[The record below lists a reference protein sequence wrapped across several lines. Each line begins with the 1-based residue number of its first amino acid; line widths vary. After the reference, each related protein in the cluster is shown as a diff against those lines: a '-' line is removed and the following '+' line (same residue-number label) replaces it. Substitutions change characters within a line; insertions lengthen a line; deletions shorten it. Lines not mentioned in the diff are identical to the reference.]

1 MADEKKKI
9 FTPDNNKP
17 KKKPAPKQPP
27 IEQPDGFTPANQEP
41 EKQPA
46 EPEAQQPAPPDPRE
60 IIRQKQ
66 KDIKKGLKGMKK
78 SLEIKL
84 SGKKDDVKISKPNKE
99 APVSEKKNIK
109 ELDASTYHSA
119 SAKMSDSDKPN
130 KSDRALELRLK
141 GNRKDRKDLEK
152 SWKKGFARGKSYSQM
167 TKQGGL
173 SYREET
179 EIQEKAV
186 SKQQQKFFGLV
197 RAIQKGEASG
207 SPEAEKAAKDMS
219 KKDVKDYASTKH
231 KGLPKKVQSESE
243 LNKRIKELKN
253 KPVKEELPPHLAKH
267 FDKKGNAIK
276 GDWKDGKWKANKKQP
291 DFKIKDVTPKGYGP
305 ADEACWTNYKQV
317 GLKKKG
323 KKMVPNCVPEETNE
337 DVNVAS
343 SVFNKAKF
351 VRSFKEMS
359 ADKAYKAMDK
369 ADKQSRGEMSV
380 IDPKKA
386 VKRRLQA
393 KKFADYS
400 IKKTLNKEEFNAVYE
415 EALKENKMYDTHEE
429 ALQENMHRNL
439 QTFGKELKA
448 YSDKSG
454 GIDKK
459 YFNKIAQTA
468 LDGKMPAK
476 SDVDGDTDPRDF
488 VLGMMQRIL
497 GKPVMKNYKGISP
510 AFEDNHKEVEKRVK
524 MFKRLRD
531 KKASQGYQKT
541 DLANEGIIKKDWK
554 PGTYHVKDADG
565 KIHGTYKSGK
575 HASKA
580 MHKLMD
586 KGAHKEL
593 EVSRADEAYDQDHA
607 DFYAGKDPKKKKM
620 IVPPKDP
627 KYKHGTGIDG
637 QKGNTGT
644 NEEAYDVKTAKTKYG
659 KITVKSFDSHDDA
672 KSHLASMNKKGHK
685 GIISQGGKPV
695 KEEKGFKI
703 RDKNRGHGEDKVYK
717 TRKDAEKA
725 AKFKAAMTGGNYEV
739 HEGDMKV
746 PSYANRKTAQAEK
759 KAREEAQRKR
769 AGLDEAKKSDYELY
783 HKDFSSA
790 MQHAYE
796 VAKKRGYIVDK
807 DDIDN
812 KVATGPRKPS
822 SGKTNRYIL
831 GTDKKQNLHVQVA
844 NLDNKRYELNMYIED
859 VQQEDMVPVN
869 KNEVKK
875 KFRDRTNKDIDRDGD
890 VDSSDKYLH
899 KRRKAISKAMAK
911 EHHEKDANGE
921 PIPHDDA
928 EGNDINEV
936 ESAYAKQIADYKKR
950 GGTVKTHTGPD
961 MKKVKRATA
970 GFKKK
975 LAKTNKIVAQEL
987 ERERAEKEANRASNQ
1002 EESYT
1007 TGSSDTDVLS
1017 ALKLLSEKGKNQE
1030 IKEFANDTIKEYS
1043 TQKTFSEENIKR
1055 LNYYVNNNP
1064 YETGDQS
1071 KMTNKLYLMHQA
1083 KISNKL
1089 KGEERE
1095 LKISELEKLAEQMGF
1110 TQAQYKKIFNKQGL
1124 YETKGLNKLN
1134 KVMSQ
1139 RKVEE
1144 EYGAGEEGTDKLVKK
1159 YKKDTP
1165 GQGDGIKEATGHTAY
1180 DGRDPYRL
1188 FEKMF
1193 HFFVGSSIKDISDVT
1208 ASVLDNYHNAIK
1220 LEDNRTGA
1228 FGIVKLD
1235 DAKQFYNNHEMDME
1249 EFVSMVKDLGVTMID
1264 DPDTDDT
1271 VIGHIKTKAFQAQ
1284 VNEEAETEID
1294 EKEKLDSNNETSSE
1308 IDPAMKKYSDF
1319 ISFST
1324 NYEKNG
1330 FYTNHFSELK
1340 NKE

>member
-1 MADEKKKI
+1 M
-9 FTPDNNKP
+9 
-17 KKKPAPKQPP
+17 
-27 IEQPDGFTPANQEP
+27 
-41 EKQPA
+41 
-46 EPEAQQPAPPDPRE
+46 
-60 IIRQKQ
+60 
-66 KDIKKGLKGMKK
+66 
-78 SLEIKL
+78 
-84 SGKKDDVKISKPNKE
+84 
-99 APVSEKKNIK
+99 
-109 ELDASTYHSA
+109 
-119 SAKMSDSDKPN
+119 
-130 KSDRALELRLK
+130 
-141 GNRKDRKDLEK
+141 
-152 SWKKGFARGKSYSQM
+152 
-167 TKQGGL
+167 
-173 SYREET
+173 
-179 EIQEKAV
+179 
-186 SKQQQKFFGLV
+186 
-197 RAIQKGEASG
+197 
-207 SPEAEKAAKDMS
+207 
-219 KKDVKDYASTKH
+219 
-231 KGLPKKVQSESE
+231 
-243 LNKRIKELKN
+243 
-253 KPVKEELPPHLAKH
+253 PPHLAKH

-276 GDWKDGKWKANKKQP
+276 GKWKDGKWKANKKQP
-291 DFKIKDVTPKGYGP
+291 DFKVKDVTPKGYGP
-305 ADEACWTNYKQV
+305 ADEACWPNFKQV

-380 IDPKKA
+380 TDPKKA

-400 IKKTLNKEEFNAVYE
+400 IKKTLNKEEFNAMYE
-415 EALKENKMYDTHEE
+415 EALIENEMYDIHEE

-439 QTFGKELKA
+439 QTFGKELQA

-541 DLANEGIIKKDWK
+541 DLANEGIIKKGWK
-554 PGTYHVKDADG
+554 QGTYHVKDADG

-586 KGAHKEL
+586 KGGHKEL
-593 EVSRADEAYDQDHA
+593 EVSRAD
-607 DFYAGKDPKKKKM
+607 
-620 IVPPKDP
+620 
-627 KYKHGTGIDG
+627 
-637 QKGNTGT
+637 
-644 NEEAYDVKTAKTKYG
+644 EAYDVKTAKTKYG

-672 KSHLASMNKKGHK
+672 KTHLASMNKKGHK
-685 GIISQGGKPV
+685 GIISQDGKPV

-739 HEGDMKV
+739 HEGDMKI
-746 PSYANRKTAQAEK
+746 PPYANRKTAQAEK
-759 KAREEAQRKR
+759 KEREKKQRER

-859 VQQEDMVPVN
+859 VQQEDMDPVN
-869 KNEVKK
+869 KVAVKK
-875 KFRDRTNKDIDRDGD
+875 KFKDRKDKDIDNDGD
-890 VDSSDKYLH
+890 IDSSDKYLH

-911 EHHEKDANGE
+911 EEVEKVDEHCGE
-921 PIPHDDA
+921 CGAD
-928 EGNDINEV
+928 GVNEV

-950 GGTVKTHTGPD
+950 GGTVKKHTGPD

-987 ERERAEKEANRASNQ
+987 ERERAEKEANRANNQ
-1002 EESYT
+1002 DESYT
-1007 TGSSDTDVLS
+1007 TGSSDNDVLS

-1064 YETGDQS
+1064 YETDDQS
-1071 KMTNKLYLMHQA
+1071 KLANKLYLMHQA

-1095 LKISELEKLAEQMGF
+1095 VKISELEKLAEQMGF

-1134 KVMSQ
+1134 KVISQ

-1144 EYGAGEEGTDKLVKK
+1144 EHGAGEEGTDKLVKK

-1165 GQGDGIKEATGHTAY
+1165 GQGEKIEEGNITHDA
-1180 DGRDPYRL
+1180 RDPYKI
-1188 FEKMF
+1188 FEKMVHYF
-1193 HFFVGSSIKDISDVT
+1193 LGTSVKDISDFT
-1208 ASVLDNYHNAIK
+1208 FTVLDNTRDAIKVEDNRVGAFGVMK
-1220 LEDNRTGA
+1220 LEDAMN
-1228 FGIVKLD
+1228 
-1235 DAKQFYNNHEMDME
+1235 FYNNHEMTME
-1249 EFVSMVKDLGVTMID
+1249 DFKSLLKEFGLSDTGEKDRD
-1264 DPDTDDT
+1264 DEI
-1271 VIGHIKTKAFQAQ
+1271 VGHIKTKDSFGDNVELQK
-1284 VNEEAETEID
+1284 EEVESEEKTEIKND
-1294 EKEKLDSNNETSSE
+1294 EIPEKEELN
-1308 IDPAMKKYSDF
+1308 PVMQKYSDF

-1324 NYEKNG
+1324 KLEKEG
-1330 FYTNHFSELK
+1330 FYSNQFNHDLK
-1340 NKE
+1340 K

>member
-1 MADEKKKI
+1 MAEQKKKI

-17 KKKPAPKQPP
+17 KKKPEPKQPP
-27 IEQPDGFTPANQEP
+27 MEQPDGFTQANQEP
-41 EKQPA
+41 EKETS
-46 EPEAQQPAPPDPRE
+46 EPEAQQPAPPDPQE

-66 KDIKKGLKGMKK
+66 KDIKKSLKGMKK
-78 SLEIKL
+78 NLEIKL

-99 APVSEKKNIK
+99 APVSEKKNESWSDKYKKSIDCNNPKGFSQKAHCAGRKKNEETVHNEDKKWHYYNLDRGVYRMQKDNNGKIIGKMHDRQK
-109 ELDASTYHSA
+109 EMRAGFPNADEVLSNTKQA
-119 SAKMSDSDKPN
+119 SAKVAKLN
-130 KSDRALELRLK
+130 E
-141 GNRKDRKDLEK
+141 
-152 SWKKGFARGKSYSQM
+152 FA
-167 TKQGGL
+167 
-173 SYREET
+173 
-179 EIQEKAV
+179 IQEKAV

-219 KKDVKDYASTKH
+219 KKDVKDFASTKH

-276 GDWKDGKWKANKKQP
+276 GKWKDGEWKANKKQP
-291 DFKIKDVTPKGYGP
+291 DFKVKDVTPKGYGP
-305 ADEACWTNYKQV
+305 ADEACWPNFKQV

-359 ADKAYKAMDK
+359 ADKAYRAMDK

-380 IDPKKA
+380 TDPKKA

-400 IKKTLNKEEFNAVYE
+400 IKKTLNKEEFNAIYE
-415 EALKENKMYDTHEE
+415 EALIENEMYDAHEE

-439 QTFGKELKA
+439 QTFGKELQA

-541 DLANEGIIKKDWK
+541 DLANEGIIKKGWK
-554 PGTYHVKDADG
+554 QGTYHVKDADG

-586 KGAHKEL
+586 KGGHKEL
-593 EVSRADEAYDQDHA
+593 EVSRAD
-607 DFYAGKDPKKKKM
+607 
-620 IVPPKDP
+620 
-627 KYKHGTGIDG
+627 
-637 QKGNTGT
+637 
-644 NEEAYDVKTAKTKYG
+644 EAYDVKTAKTKYG

-685 GIISQGGKPV
+685 GIISQDGKPV
-695 KEEKGFKI
+695 KEE
-703 RDKNRGHGEDKVYK
+703 
-717 TRKDAEKA
+717 
-725 AKFKAAMTGGNYEV
+725 EV
-739 HEGDMKV
+739 HEGDMKI
-746 PSYANRKTAQAEK
+746 PPYANRKTAQAEK
-759 KAREEAQRKR
+759 KEREKKQRER

-859 VQQEDMVPVN
+859 VQQEDMDPVN
-869 KNEVKK
+869 KVAVKK
-875 KFRDRTNKDIDRDGD
+875 KFKDRKDKDIDNDGD
-890 VDSSDKYLH
+890 IDSSDKYLH

-928 EGNDINEV
+928 EGNEVNEV

-950 GGTVKTHTGPD
+950 GGTIKKHTGPD

-987 ERERAEKEANRASNQ
+987 ERERAEKEANRANNQ
-1002 EESYT
+1002 DESYT
-1007 TGSSDTDVLS
+1007 TGSSDNDVLS
-1017 ALKLLSEKGKNQE
+1017 ALKLLSEKGKNEE

-1064 YETGDQS
+1064 YETDDQS
-1071 KMTNKLYLMHQA
+1071 KMANKLYLMHQA

-1095 LKISELEKLAEQMGF
+1095 VKISELEKLAEQMGF
-1110 TQAQYKKIFNKQGL
+1110 TQAQYRKIFNKQGL

-1134 KVMSQ
+1134 KVINQ
-1139 RKVEE
+1139 RKMDEE
-1144 EYGAGEEGTDKLVKK
+1144 HGAGEEGTTKLTKK

-1165 GQGDGIKEATGHTAY
+1165 GQSEKIEEGNITHDA
-1180 DGRDPYRL
+1180 RDPYKI
-1188 FEKMF
+1188 FEKMVHYF
-1193 HFFVGSSIKDISDVT
+1193 LGTSVKDISDFT
-1208 ASVLDNYHNAIK
+1208 FTVLDNTRDAVKVEDNRVGAFGVMK
-1220 LEDNRTGA
+1220 LEDA
-1228 FGIVKLD
+1228 MS
-1235 DAKQFYNNHEMDME
+1235 FYNNHEMTME
-1249 EFVSMVKDLGVTMID
+1249 DFTSLLKEFGVSDTGEKDRD
-1264 DPDTDDT
+1264 DEI
-1271 VIGHIKTKAFQAQ
+1271 VGHIKTKDSFGDNIEFQK
-1284 VNEEAETEID
+1284 EEVETEEKVQITND
-1294 EKEKLDSNNETSSE
+1294 EETVEKEDDVNP
-1308 IDPAMKKYSDF
+1308 IMQKYSDF

-1324 NYEKNG
+1324 KLEKQGFYSNPFTKEKN
-1330 FYTNHFSELK
+1330 NQ
-1340 NKE
+1340 

>member
-1 MADEKKKI
+1 MAEQKKKI

-17 KKKPAPKQPP
+17 KKKPEPKQPP
-27 IEQPDGFTPANQEP
+27 MEQPDGFTQANQEP
-41 EKQPA
+41 EKQSA
-46 EPEAQQPAPPDPRE
+46 EPEAQQPAPPDPQE

-66 KDIKKGLKGMKK
+66 KDIKKSLKGMKK
-78 SLEIKL
+78 NLEIKL

-109 ELDASTYHSA
+109 ELDASTYHRA
-119 SAKMSDSDKPN
+119 SAKMADSDKPN
-130 KSDRALELRLK
+130 KSSRALELRLK

-167 TKQGGL
+167 AKQGGL

-179 EIQEKAV
+179 EIQEMASKPHVFVGVKDTDSTSNLRPSISYKPGKSADLIIIKPVETDFFNENLKELVNSPYDFLEELGLHTNFGILIRDKGNEKRMVDAIAKKKSFSTSSYHGDKVYAVDTNENRLRKTLESSKINENIQEKAV

-219 KKDVKDYASTKH
+219 KKDVKDFASTKH

-276 GDWKDGKWKANKKQP
+276 GKWKDGKWKANKKQP

-305 ADEACWTNYKQV
+305 ADEACWPNFKQV

-380 IDPKKA
+380 TDPKKA

-400 IKKTLNKEEFNAVYE
+400 IKKTLNKEEFNAMYE
-415 EALKENKMYDTHEE
+415 EALIENEMYDIHEK

-439 QTFGKELKA
+439 QTFGKELQA

-541 DLANEGIIKKDWK
+541 DLANEGIIKKGWK

-637 QKGNTGT
+637 QKGNT
-644 NEEAYDVKTAKTKYG
+644 NEETYDVKTAKTKYG

-685 GIISQGGKPV
+685 GIISQDGKPV
-695 KEEKGFKI
+695 KEE
-703 RDKNRGHGEDKVYK
+703 
-717 TRKDAEKA
+717 
-725 AKFKAAMTGGNYEV
+725 EV
-739 HEGDMKV
+739 HEGDMKI
-746 PSYANRKTAQAEK
+746 PPYANRKTAQAEK

-859 VQQEDMVPVN
+859 VQQEDMDPVN
-869 KNEVKK
+869 KVAVKK
-875 KFRDRTNKDIDRDGD
+875 KFKDRKDKDIDNDGD
-890 VDSSDKYLH
+890 IDSSDKYLH

-928 EGNDINEV
+928 EGNDINEISDIKIMDTIHKARKIDKQANTKGIGMGPKDRTYGLKKSRQANRMHDKLMKRRDFRELERHGRFLDKGEPGYRKAGIDKGHKDRAMHMKNMKKYNEELSKNVSKLNKIQENRRLERNKVVADGQGGAGEVGTDELTKNYQQNTPGQPNELIRESSVVVNSQDMFKRFEDMVSYMMGISVTHPESFQMFPIGESGRMRLEYEHGPLATICETDVINFFGPNVDMEQFV
-936 ESAYAKQIADYKKR
+936 EMVKEFGVNVTTAENSFVVGDSE
-950 GGTVKTHTGPD
+950 GTEGTVKELSPGQYAEEYS
-961 MKKVKRATA
+961 KK
-970 GFKKK
+970 
-975 LAKTNKIVAQEL
+975 
-987 ERERAEKEANRASNQ
+987 
-1002 EESYT
+1002 YT
-1007 TGSSDTDVLS
+1007 TGGMMD
-1017 ALKLLSEKGKNQE
+1017 QMR
-1030 IKEFANDTIKEYS
+1030 ANIEA
-1043 TQKTFSEENIKR
+1043 IAKR
-1055 LNYYVNNNP
+1055 
-1064 YETGDQS
+1064 
-1071 KMTNKLYLMHQA
+1071 
-1083 KISNKL
+1083 I
-1089 KGEERE
+1089 
-1095 LKISELEKLAEQMGF
+1095 
-1110 TQAQYKKIFNKQGL
+1110 
-1124 YETKGLNKLN
+1124 
-1134 KVMSQ
+1134 
-1139 RKVEE
+1139 
-1144 EYGAGEEGTDKLVKK
+1144 
-1159 YKKDTP
+1159 
-1165 GQGDGIKEATGHTAY
+1165 
-1180 DGRDPYRL
+1180 
-1188 FEKMF
+1188 
-1193 HFFVGSSIKDISDVT
+1193 
-1208 ASVLDNYHNAIK
+1208 
-1220 LEDNRTGA
+1220 
-1228 FGIVKLD
+1228 
-1235 DAKQFYNNHEMDME
+1235 
-1249 EFVSMVKDLGVTMID
+1249 
-1264 DPDTDDT
+1264 
-1271 VIGHIKTKAFQAQ
+1271 
-1284 VNEEAETEID
+1284 
-1294 EKEKLDSNNETSSE
+1294 
-1308 IDPAMKKYSDF
+1308 
-1319 ISFST
+1319 
-1324 NYEKNG
+1324 
-1330 FYTNHFSELK
+1330 
-1340 NKE
+1340 